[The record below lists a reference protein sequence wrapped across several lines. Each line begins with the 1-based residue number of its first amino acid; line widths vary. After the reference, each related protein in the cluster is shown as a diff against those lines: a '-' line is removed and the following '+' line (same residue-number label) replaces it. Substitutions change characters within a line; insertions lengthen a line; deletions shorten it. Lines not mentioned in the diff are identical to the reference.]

1 MLCSVLVCCV
11 LVGADRVEPTQSAT
25 SLTELSAYQAAKK
38 EAGRD
43 ADAQVRLALWCES
56 HGMLAE
62 RSKHLALAVLYDPS
76 HALARGLLGMVAYQG
91 KWGRPDVVARQVE
104 NDPTYRDAIREYL
117 ERRSR
122 TADKADSHL
131 KLASWCEQKGLKAQ
145 ALTHYEQ
152 VTILD
157 PRATPPGS
165 ISASRSRGIAGS
177 SPTSPRPRSRTPRIK
192 SKPTSTGS
200 PSWKSCETTCAARI
214 SHVKR
219 APSASWPK
227 SPTRAPVPMIWALF
241 VPGPEASQLLAVAT
255 LNQIDGPAASNAL
268 AALAIFSPTAVCP
281 AQGVG
286 RPGPARSS
294 RHPRAVD
301 QLDPQAI
308 QVSGSSHG
316 RSGIDGRAVHRRGKI
331 QHSARLSGNGRR
343 SRRDASR
350 GPITLGRGQRFRFV
364 RPATHDPAQGGES
377 ARPGANPIN
386 DPYDYLA
393 SQIRS
398 TALSSDD
405 IDNGIGQLQRG
416 AAGKPGLAA
425 KSRPGRAND

>member
-25 SLTELSAYQAAKK
+25 SLTELSAYQGAKK
-38 EAGRD
+38 QAGRD

-157 PRATPPGS
+157 PARDTAWKHLGFKKQGNRWVKPDVAAAQKRDAEIQKQANKHWKPILEKLRDDLRGKDKSRQARAVRELAEITD
-165 ISASRSRGIAGS
+165 
-177 SPTSPRPRSRTPRIK
+177 PR
-192 SKPTSTGS
+192 
-200 PSWKSCETTCAARI
+200 A
-214 SHVKR
+214 
-219 APSASWPK
+219 
-227 SPTRAPVPMIWALF
+227 VPMIWALF
-241 VPGPEASQLLAVAT
+241 VPGSETSQLVAVAT

-268 AALAIFSPTAVCP
+268 AALAIFSPTAAVQRQASDALGQRDLRDTLGQLISLIRKP
-281 AQGVG
+281 FKYQVRPMAGPGSTGVLFIEG
-286 RPGPARSS
+286 EKFNVQRVYREMADRS
-294 RHPRAVD
+294 RH
-301 QLDPQAI
+301 
-308 QVSGSSHG
+308 
-316 RSGIDGRAVHRRGKI
+316 
-331 QHSARLSGNGRR
+331 
-343 SRRDASR
+343 DAGR
-350 GPITLGRGQRFRFV
+350 GPIALGRGQRFRFV
-364 RPATHDPAQGGES
+364 RPATHDPAQGRES
-377 ARPGANPIN
+377 A
-386 DPYDYLA
+386 
-393 SQIRS
+393 Q
-398 TALSSDD
+398 
-405 IDNGIGQLQRG
+405 
-416 AAGKPGLAA
+416 
-425 KSRPGRAND
+425 PGRKPSQ